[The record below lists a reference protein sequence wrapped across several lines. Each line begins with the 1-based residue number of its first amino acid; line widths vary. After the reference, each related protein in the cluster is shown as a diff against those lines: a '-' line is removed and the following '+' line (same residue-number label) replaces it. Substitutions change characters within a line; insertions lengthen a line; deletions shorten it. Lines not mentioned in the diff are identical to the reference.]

1 MALNKLQQEIADK
14 FFGRKKPQLELEDY
28 LEKIKKAGLDQAG
41 HELVSSKPMQ
51 PPAGYKKQPS
61 LAELVR
67 EMVQS
72 EALRRQAEADG
83 AETLEEFEDFD
94 VEDDGEILRS
104 PWENL
109 HDPSLAELQAIGQAE
124 LDRKRQESQGGDGGA
139 PPSASPSAA
148 PGAKAPSA
156 APAASPPGKPPQDA
170 L

>member
-1 MALNKLQQEIADK
+1 MPKILDSLL
-14 FFGRKKPQLELEDY
+14 RRKPQLDLEDY
-28 LEKIKKAGLDQAG
+28 LRKIKKAGLDQAG
-41 HELVSSKPMQ
+41 HELVSSTPMQ

-94 VEDDGEILRS
+94 VDDDGEILRS
-104 PWENL
+104 PWENQ
-109 HDPSLAELQAIGQAE
+109 HDPSLSELQAIGQAE
-124 LDRKRQESQGGDGGA
+124 LDRRARENPGGGGGA
-139 PPSASPSAA
+139 PPPQSPGVA
-148 PGAKAPSA
+148 PGAKAPPE
-156 APAASPPGKPPQDA
+156 APVAPPPAKPPQDA